1 MGTTGVYGA
10 VTRVVCGEGWQM
22 RGPREETVERQ
33 ETAGSGVGKS
43 EEMSS
48 ATPEF
53 RE

>member
-1 MGTTGVYGA
+1 
-10 VTRVVCGEGWQM
+10 M

-33 ETAGSGVGKS
+33 ETASSGVGKS

-53 RE
+53 REYAPIKRPHDVALFLT